1 MDIHIVIAVWRG
13 VFDHAKAFKTRPQA
27 DAYAAQLKE
36 SSPSS
41 MDYDVTV
48 TTEEVQ

>member
-13 VFDHAKAFKTRPQA
+13 VFDHAKAFKTREQA

-36 SSPSS
+36 ASPNE
-41 MDYDVTV
+41 MDYDVT
-48 TTEEVQ
+48 TITEQVE